1 MTKSPNQDILSPSPN
16 RKRLWL
22 LVLSRGSIALGG
34 LLLLGVIVGIWRL
47 WTFVQTELTPLAQQ
61 SLTTTLNRPVKLG
74 RVTQFSL
81 TGVQFGASAIPAT
94 PTDRDRATVE
104 SVEVGFD
111 LLQLIFNR
119 QLKLDVTLVNPD
131 IYIDQDD
138 QGRWV
143 STNIAPSGEGGAI
156 KTDLDNLRF
165 RNAKLALM
173 PQKRVEE
180 AEEAGE
186 AEEQRGRGDEG
197 RGGKG
202 EDPTS
207 NSALAQRPA
216 TANNTQDLPVGFSQ
230 LNGSAQLLANN
241 QLIRFEVGGQ
251 ADSGGNISVE
261 GETRSK
267 VLAGNFQVQA
277 QDFLAENISRLIK
290 LPVNLQAGR
299 ANGDLLIRLTPGQQ
313 TLLYGNATVQGV
325 TLQIPKVPQLLS
337 NSQGNLRFQGTE
349 LQLNNVTTNY
359 GKIPVVAAG
368 IIDTQAGLKLAG
380 RVNAVSLA
388 NAQETLKVK
397 LPVPIAGQVQAS
409 LQITGSTKEPILS
422 GTVATLQTA
431 RIDKVD
437 FNRISSKFE
446 LVTSSS
452 LITLKD
458 IQGKAKVGGDIT
470 GAGTIQLGK
479 TPRLDLNFAAKNV
492 PGDAI
497 AKVYETTPAFQIGNV
512 SGTAQLTGAPTNV
525 QTVVQ
530 FQAPNGTYPGTGE
543 VAFSSGVAAGIA
555 PNRNVS
561 FRNVALNVSGGKV
574 RATGSYAN
582 ERWQAVAVASGVKL
596 EPFVDKSQLQN
607 VSLAGAQFNGRLIL
621 SGSTAP
627 FKIATIRSDGA
638 GVQIG
643 GGTVA
648 ISNIQ
653 LQDQSFAAQLVANG
667 VRLGQ
672 ILKQSPPVF
681 NNPLAGTFQIAGSR
695 DNFSLKTLLGS
706 GEGRLAIGGG
716 RITASNIQVANGVYQ
731 AQVQAKNV
739 PVQQLATV
747 PKQFQ
752 GALTGQFNVAG
763 SVDSFKPQT
772 IQANGQARINVGRGT
787 IAASNIQVANGLYQA
802 QVQAKNVPVRQL
814 AAVPPQ
820 FQGALTGQ
828 VNVAG
833 SVESFQPQ
841 TIQAS
846 GQGRV
851 NIGSGTITASNIQV
865 ANGLYQ
871 AQVQANNV
879 PLQQL
884 VAVPPQFRGIL
895 TGQANVAGS
904 VESFQ
909 PQTIQASGQGRLD
922 VAGGTIAA
930 SNIQVG
936 NGRYQAVVDASGVE
950 LNRLNQQL
958 RGQFGGQLQL
968 AGTLGSS
975 KLADVRA
982 AGQVQLSQGIPGLEQ
997 PLSAAIAWSGERLTI
1012 ERATAPGLNVTGNVL
1027 ANATKAG
1034 IPEITALNL
1043 NVQAQNYNLKQ
1054 LPINF
1059 PNQVAV
1065 AGRVDFDGKITG
1077 KLPLPNVIGQI
1088 NLRDLVVQDIAF
1100 EPLLTG
1106 NIDSAQGRGLS
1117 LNLTG
1122 NSDRLSFNLDANN
1135 RPKSFLVKWQEASA
1149 TGNVQGNDWA
1159 LKVANFPLQI
1169 LNLTPPPVTRLGT
1182 GKIAGL
1188 LTGDLL
1194 FNQQTLATTGNLAIA
1209 NPQIG
1214 RVKGDRI
1221 AAQFRYGDGKAT
1233 LASSEFVKGKSSY
1246 ALVGT
1251 FAQSAKGPKIQGKL
1265 NVSQGEIQDVLAVA
1279 QVFDLQNLQ
1288 GGSPPIYGTAADL
1301 ATNPQGAPNQPLL
1314 TQIQR
1319 FSEIEALVAEQ
1330 EEQRLNSTPI
1340 PDLADLKGTFN
1351 GEVAVSTATANG
1363 LSVDFNLNGQNF
1375 VWGKKEERNRFYTA
1389 DKVIAEGNFENGVLS
1404 LRPLRLESQN
1414 RLIAFTG
1421 NVGGD
1426 EQSGQLRVNNF
1437 PVQLLNNVVKLP
1449 VGITG
1454 NLNGTAA
1461 LAGSIANPQARGELQ
1476 ITEGILN
1483 QSKIESAT
1491 ASFSYA
1497 NGRLN
1502 FGSTVA
1508 VAGPKPVDITGSIP
1522 YKLPFASVAPD
1533 SEQISLDMK
1542 LENEG
1547 LALLNALTNQV
1558 VFEKG
1563 EGQVDLKV
1571 RGTLQKPEVDG
1582 IATINNATFSA
1593 QALPGKVRRVAGRV
1607 LFNFDRILVENL
1619 QGRFSRGKVEVAGE
1633 IPIFNNEKVII
1644 DNPLT
1649 VNLDQLALNLKGLY
1663 LGGASGNLQITG
1675 SALNPM
1681 IGGKVSLFDGQ
1692 VLLAESTDATSS
1704 GNSNI
1709 GVSPT
1714 KANKQSKPEIGNG
1727 MGNANARFNNLD
1739 LELGKNVQITRPPIL
1754 NFRATGNLIVNG
1766 SINQPVPDGTI
1777 QLEQGG
1783 VNLFTTQFNLARG
1796 YKHTATFSPSQPR
1809 DPNLDIRLFAK
1820 VLDVTQ
1826 SNDFSR
1832 VNTTGLSALES
1843 VRVEATIN
1851 GLASK
1856 LNENLELTS
1865 SPSRSQNEIV
1875 ALLGGGFVDTQ
1886 GRADSTLGLINI
1898 AGSAVFNNFQSAFNQ
1913 IGSTFGLS
1921 ELRIFPTVISE
1932 NPEAGRS
1939 NSTLELA
1946 AEAGV
1951 DISSKISVSSIKIL
1965 TTNDPFQWGVNY
1977 RINDEFRVRASTNL
1991 TDDSRAVVEYQTR
2004 FK

>member
-1 MTKSPNQDILSPSPN
+1 MTKSPNQDIHSPCPI

-22 LVLSRGSIALGG
+22 LVLKRGSIALGG

-47 WTFVQTELTPLAQQ
+47 WTFVETELTPLAQE

-74 RVTQFSL
+74 KVTKFSL

-94 PTDRDRATVE
+94 PTDADRAAVE

-119 QLKLDVTLVNPD
+119 HLKLDVTLVNPD

-138 QGRWV
+138 EGRWV
-143 STNIAPSGEGGAI
+143 STSIASSGKDGAI
-156 KTDLDNLRF
+156 KTDLDYLRF

-173 PQKRVEE
+173 PDKRVEE
-180 AEEAGE
+180 AGEAGE
-186 AEEQRGRGDEG
+186 A
-197 RGGKG
+197 GGVISSAS
-202 EDPTS
+202 PTS
-207 NSALAQRPA
+207 PI
-216 TANNTQDLPVGFSQ
+216 TFSQ

-241 QLIRFEVGGQ
+241 QLIRFDVGGQ
-251 ADSGGNISVE
+251 ADSGGNISIQ

-267 VLAGNFQVQA
+267 VLAGNFQLQA
-277 QDFLAENISRLIK
+277 QDFFAADITRLIK

-299 ANGDLLIRLTPGQQ
+299 ANGDLSVRLTPGQQ
-313 TLLYGNATVQGV
+313 TLLYGNAAVQGV

-359 GKIPVVAAG
+359 GKIPVVATG
-368 IIDTQAGLKLAG
+368 IIDTQAGFKLSG

-388 NAQETLKVK
+388 NAQDTLKVK
-397 LPVPIAGQVQAS
+397 LPVPIAGQVQAD
-409 LQITGSTKEPILS
+409 LLITGSTKAPILS
-422 GTVATLQTA
+422 GSVNTIQTA

-437 FNRISSKFE
+437 FNNISSKFE

-452 LITLKD
+452 SSLLTLKD

-470 GAGTIQLGK
+470 GVGTIQLGK
-479 TPRLDLNFAAKNV
+479 TPRIDLNFAAKNV

-512 SGTAQLTGAPTNV
+512 SGTAQLIGASTNV
-525 QTVVQ
+525 QTLVQ

-543 VAFSSGVAAGIA
+543 VAIA

-561 FRNVALNVSGGKV
+561 FRNVALNVSGGTV
-574 RATGSYAN
+574 RATGSYIDQ
-582 ERWQAVAVASGVKL
+582 RWQAVAVASRVKL

-607 VSLAGAQFNGRLIL
+607 VSLAEAQFNGRLIL

-627 FKIATIRSDGA
+627 FEIATIRTDGA

-648 ISNIQ
+648 VSNVK
-653 LQDQSFAAQLVANG
+653 LQDQGFSAQLVANG

-672 ILKQSPPVF
+672 ILKQSPPAL

-695 DNFSLKTLLGS
+695 DNFSLKTLRGN
-706 GEGRLAIGGG
+706 GEGSLAIGGG
-716 RITASNIQVANGVYQ
+716 TVTAKNIQLADGVYQ

-739 PVQQLATV
+739 AVQELASV
-747 PKQFQ
+747 PKQFT
-752 GALTGQFNVAG
+752 GALSGQFDVAG
-763 SVDSFKPQT
+763 SVDSFKPET
-772 IQANGQARINVGRGT
+772 IQASGQARVNVAGGT
-787 IAASNIQVANGLYQA
+787 ITASNIQLANGVYQA

-820 FQGALTGQ
+820 FRGTLTGQ

-833 SVESFQPQ
+833 SVESFQAKA
-841 TIQAS
+841 IQAI
-846 GQGRV
+846 GQARV
-851 NIGSGTITASNIQV
+851 NVAGGTITASNIQL
-865 ANGLYQ
+865 ANGVYQ

-884 VAVPPQFRGIL
+884 AAVPPQFRGTL
-895 TGQANVAGS
+895 TGEANVAGS

-909 PQTIQASGQGRLD
+909 PQTIQANGQGRLD

-930 SNIQVG
+930 SNIQLA
-936 NGRYQAVVDASGVE
+936 NGRYQAVVNASGVE
-950 LNRLNQQL
+950 LNRFNPQL

-968 AGTLGSS
+968 AGTVGSS

-997 PLSAAIAWSGERLTI
+997 PLTAAIAWSGERLTI
-1012 ERATAPGLNVTGNVL
+1012 ERATAPGLSVTGNIL
-1027 ANATKAG
+1027 ANAKKAG

-1054 LPINF
+1054 LPINL

-1065 AGRVDFDGKITG
+1065 AGSVDFNGQITG
-1077 KLPLPNVIGQI
+1077 KLPLPNVVGQI

-1117 LNLTG
+1117 LNLAG
-1122 NSDRLSFNLDANN
+1122 NSDRLAFNLDANN

-1169 LNLTPPPVTRLGT
+1169 FNLTPPPITRLGA

-1194 FNQQTLATTGNLAIA
+1194 FNQQTLAATGNLAIA

-1214 RVKGDRI
+1214 WIKGDRL
-1221 AAQFRYGDGKAT
+1221 AAQFRYDNGKAT
-1233 LASSEFVKGKSSY
+1233 LTSSEFIKGKSSY

-1251 FAQSAKGPKIQGKL
+1251 FAQSPKGPQLQGKL
-1265 NVSQGEIQDVLAVA
+1265 NVSQGEIQDVLTVA
-1279 QVFDLQNLQ
+1279 QIFDLQNLP
-1288 GGSPPIYGTAADL
+1288 GGSAEIYGTAEDL
-1301 ATNPQGAPNQPLL
+1301 TTTPQGVPNQPLL

-1319 FSEIEALVAEQ
+1319 FSEIETLVEEQ

-1351 GEVAVSTATANG
+1351 GEVAVNTATANG

-1375 VWGKKEERNRFYTA
+1375 AWGKKEERNRYYTA

-1404 LRPLRLESQN
+1404 LRPLRLESEN

-1426 EQSGQLRVNNF
+1426 EQSGQFRVNNF
-1437 PVQLLNNVVKLP
+1437 PLQLLNNFVKLP

-1461 LAGSIANPQARGELQ
+1461 IAGSIANPQARGELQ
-1476 ITEGILN
+1476 ITEGLLN
-1483 QSKIESAT
+1483 QKAIESAR

-1502 FGSTVA
+1502 FGSSVA
-1508 VAGPKPVDITGSIP
+1508 IAGPKPVDINGSIP

-1533 SEQISLDMK
+1533 NDQINLDMK

-1547 LALLNALTNQV
+1547 LGLLNALTNQV

-1563 EGQVDLKV
+1563 EGEIDLKV
-1571 RGTLQKPEVDG
+1571 RGTLQKPEVQG
-1582 IATINNATFSA
+1582 IATVNDATFSA
-1593 QALPGKVRRVAGRV
+1593 QALPGKLRGVTGKV

-1619 QGRFSRGKVEVAGE
+1619 QGRFSRGKVQAAGE
-1633 IPIFNNEKVII
+1633 IPIFNNQNATI

-1649 VNLDQLALNLKGLY
+1649 VDLEQLALNLKGLY
-1663 LGGASGNLQITG
+1663 QGGASGNLQITG
-1675 SALNPM
+1675 SALNPV
-1681 IGGKVSLFDGQ
+1681 IGGKVNLFDGQ
-1692 VLLAESTDATSS
+1692 VLLAESTNTDSS
-1704 GNSNI
+1704 TNSSL

-1714 KANKQSKPEIGNG
+1714 KENKQGKDEIGNG
-1727 MGNANARFNNLD
+1727 MGNGIAKFNNLD

-1766 SINQPVPDGTI
+1766 FINQPIPDGTI
-1777 QLEQGG
+1777 RLEKGG

-1832 VNTTGLSALES
+1832 INSTGLSALES

-1856 LNENLELTS
+1856 LNDNLELTS
-1865 SPSRSQNEIV
+1865 SPSRSQTEIV

-1886 GRADSTLGLINI
+1886 GRGDSTLGLINI

-1939 NSTLELA
+1939 SSTLELA

-2004 FK
+2004 F

>member
-16 RKRLWL
+16 RNRLWL

-34 LLLLGVIVGIWRL
+34 LLLLGVVIGIWRL

-94 PTDRDRATVE
+94 PTDPDRATVE

-143 STNIAPSGEGGAI
+143 STNIAPSGKGGAI

-173 PQKRVEE
+173 PQKRD
-180 AEEAGE
+180 G
-186 AEEQRGRGDEG
+186 GDVAPSSSSS
-197 RGGKG
+197 
-202 EDPTS
+202 PTS
-207 NSALAQRPA
+207 
-216 TANNTQDLPVGFSQ
+216 PVRFSQ

-251 ADSGGNISVE
+251 ADSGGSISIQ
-261 GETRSK
+261 GETRSR
-267 VLAGNFQVQA
+267 VLAGNFQVRS
-277 QDFLAENISRLIK
+277 QDLLAENITRLIK

-359 GKIPVVAAG
+359 GKIPLVAAG

-397 LPVPIAGQVQAS
+397 LPVPIAGQVKAS

-422 GTVATLQTA
+422 GTVATIQTA

-437 FNRISSKFE
+437 FNSISSKFE

-458 IQGKAKVGGDIT
+458 IQGKAKVGGEIT

-525 QTVVQ
+525 LTVVQ

-543 VAFSSGVAAGIA
+543 VAIA

-607 VSLAGAQFNGRLIL
+607 VSLAEAQFNGRLIL

-648 ISNIQ
+648 VSNIQ
-653 LQDQSFAAQLVANG
+653 LQDQSFSAQLVVNS

-672 ILKQSPPVF
+672 ILKQSPSVF

-706 GEGRLAIGGG
+706 GEGSLAIGGG
-716 RITASNIQVANGVYQ
+716 TITSNIQVANGVYQ

-752 GALTGQFNVAG
+752 AALTGQFNVAG
-763 SVDSFKPQT
+763 SVDSFQPET
-772 IQANGQARINVGRGT
+772 IQANGQARVNVGRGT
-787 IAASNIQVANGLYQA
+787 IAASNIQVANGVYQA
-802 QVQAKNVPVRQL
+802 Q
-814 AAVPPQ
+814 
-820 FQGALTGQ
+820 
-828 VNVAG
+828 
-833 SVESFQPQ
+833 
-841 TIQAS
+841 I
-846 GQGRV
+846 
-851 NIGSGTITASNIQV
+851 
-865 ANGLYQ
+865 
-871 AQVQANNV
+871 QANNV

-884 VAVPPQFRGIL
+884 VAVPPQFGGVLTGQANVAGSVESFQPETIQANGQARVNVGRGTIAASNIQVANGVYQAQVQANNVPVQQLVAVPPQFGGVL

-930 SNIQVG
+930 SNIQVA
-936 NGRYQAVVDASGVE
+936 NGRYQAVVDAFGVE

-975 KLADVRA
+975 LADVRA
-982 AGQVQLSQGIPGLEQ
+982 AGQVQLSQGIPGFEQ

-1012 ERATAPGLNVTGNVL
+1012 ERATAPGLSVTGNIL

-1054 LPINF
+1054 LPINL

-1065 AGRVDFDGKITG
+1065 AGKVDFDGKITG
-1077 KLPLPNVIGQI
+1077 KLPLPNVVGQI

-1106 NIDSAQGRGLS
+1106 NIDSAQGRGLN
-1117 LNLTG
+1117 LNLAG
-1122 NSDRLSFNLDANN
+1122 NSVDPKGLLARDRLSFNLDANN

-1169 LNLTPPPVTRLGT
+1169 LNLTPPPIARLGT

-1214 RVKGDRI
+1214 RLRGDRI

-1233 LASSEFVKGKSSY
+1233 LTSSEFLKGKSSY

-1251 FAQSAKGPKIQGKL
+1251 FSQSFKGPQLQGKL
-1265 NVSQGEIQDVLAVA
+1265 NVNQGEIQDVLAVA

-1288 GGSPPIYGTAADL
+1288 GGSAPIYGTAADL
-1301 ATNPQGAPNQPLL
+1301 TTNPQGAPNQPLL

-1340 PDLADLKGTFN
+1340 PDLADLNGTFN
-1351 GEVAVSTATANG
+1351 GEVAVNTATANG

-1404 LRPLRLESQN
+1404 LRPLRIESQN

-1437 PVQLLNNVVKLP
+1437 PVQVLNNFVKLP
-1449 VGITG
+1449 IGITG
-1454 NLNGTAA
+1454 NLNATAA

-1476 ITEGILN
+1476 VTEGALN
-1483 QSKIESAT
+1483 QKAIESAT

-1502 FGSTVA
+1502 FGSSVA
-1508 VAGPKPVDITGSIP
+1508 VAGPKPVDITGTIP
-1522 YKLPFASVAPD
+1522 YKLPFASVTPD

-1563 EGQVDLKV
+1563 EGEVDLKV
-1571 RGTLQKPEVDG
+1571 RGTLQKPEVEG
-1582 IATINNATFSA
+1582 IATVNDATFSA
-1593 QALPGKVRRVAGRV
+1593 QALPGKLKNVTGKV

-1619 QGRFSRGKVEVAGE
+1619 QGRFSNGKVEAAGE
-1633 IPIFNNEKVII
+1633 IPIFNNDNVII

-1649 VNLDQLALNLKGLY
+1649 VNLEKLALTLKGLY

-1681 IGGKVSLFDGQ
+1681 IGGKVNLFDGQ

-1704 GNSNI
+1704 TNSSI

-1754 NFRATGNLIVNG
+1754 SFRATGNLIVNG

-1865 SPSRSQNEIV
+1865 SPSRSQTEIV

-1965 TTNDPFQWGVNY
+1965 TTNDPFQWGINY

-2004 FK
+2004 F

>member
-1 MTKSPNQDILSPSPN
+1 MTKSPNQDIHFPSPI

-34 LLLLGVIVGIWRL
+34 LLLLGIVVGIWRL

-81 TGVQFGASAIPAT
+81 TGVEFGASAIPAT
-94 PTDRDRATVE
+94 PTDPDRATVE
-104 SVEVGFD
+104 VVEVGFD

-119 QLKLDVTLVNPD
+119 HLKLDVTLVNPN
-131 IYIDQDD
+131 IYIQQDE
-138 QGRWV
+138 QGRWL
-143 STNIAPSGEGGAI
+143 STNIVSSGEGSAI
-156 KTDLDNLRF
+156 KTDLDKLWF

-173 PQKRVEE
+173 PQNRG
-180 AEEAGE
+180 AEG
-186 AEEQRGRGDEG
+186 Q
-197 RGGKG
+197 GGKG
-202 EDPTS
+202 EYPTF
-207 NSALAQRPA
+207 NSAPA
-216 TANNTQDLPVGFSQ
+216 KQQLSVNKTQHLPVGFSQ

-241 QLIRFEVGGQ
+241 QLIRFDVGGQ
-251 ADSGGNISVE
+251 ADSGGSISIQ

-267 VLAGNFQVQA
+267 VLAGNFQLRA
-277 QDFLAENISRLIK
+277 QDFLAEDITRLIK
-290 LPVNLQAGR
+290 LPLSLQAGR
-299 ANGDLLIRLTPGQQ
+299 ANGDLLVRLTPGQR
-313 TLLYGNATVQGV
+313 TLLFGSATVQGV

-337 NSQGNLRFQGTE
+337 NTQGNLRFQGTE
-349 LQLNNVTTNY
+349 LQLNNVNTNY
-359 GKIPVVAAG
+359 GKIPLVATG
-368 IIDTQAGLKLAG
+368 IIDTQAGFKLAG

-397 LPVPIAGQVQAS
+397 LPVAIAGQVQAS

-422 GTVATLQTA
+422 GSVATIQTA

-437 FNRISSKFE
+437 FDSISSKFE

-458 IQGKAKVGGDIT
+458 IQGFAKVGGEIT

-497 AKVYETTPAFQIGNV
+497 AKVYQTTPAFQIGNV
-512 SGTAQLTGAPTNV
+512 SATAQLIGASTNV

-543 VAFSSGVAAGIA
+543 VAIA
-555 PNRNVS
+555 PNRTVS
-561 FRNVALNVSGGKV
+561 FRNVALNVSGGMV

-582 ERWQAVAVASGVKL
+582 QRWQAVAVASGVKL
-596 EPFVDKSQLQN
+596 QPFVDKSQLQN

-627 FKIATIRSDGA
+627 FEIATIRTDGA
-638 GVQIG
+638 GVKIG

-648 ISNIQ
+648 VSHVQ
-653 LQDQSFAAQLVANG
+653 LQDQGFSAQLVANG

-672 ILKQSPPVF
+672 ILKQSPPAL
-681 NNPLAGTFQIAGSR
+681 NNPLAGTFQIAGNR
-695 DNFSLKTLLGS
+695 DNFSLKTLRGS
-706 GEGRLAIGGG
+706 GEGSLAISGGTV
-716 RITASNIQVANGVYQ
+716 TAKNIQVANGVYQ

-739 PVQQLATV
+739 PVQQLATL

-752 GALTGQFNVAG
+752 GALNGQFNVAG
-763 SVDSFKPQT
+763 SVDPFK
-772 IQANGQARINVGRGT
+772 
-787 IAASNIQVANGLYQA
+787 
-802 QVQAKNVPVRQL
+802 
-814 AAVPPQ
+814 
-820 FQGALTGQ
+820 
-828 VNVAG
+828 
-833 SVESFQPQ
+833 PQ

-846 GQGRV
+846 GQARV
-851 NIGSGTITASNIQV
+851 NVAGGTITASNIQL
-865 ANGLYQ
+865 ANGVYQ

-884 VAVPPQFRGIL
+884 AAVPKQFQGAL
-895 TGQANVAGS
+895 NGQFNVAGS

-909 PQTIQASGQGRLD
+909 PQAIQASGQGRLD

-930 SNIQVG
+930 SNIQVA
-936 NGRYQAVVDASGVE
+936 NGRYQAVVNASGVE

-982 AGQVQLSQGIPGLEQ
+982 AGQVQLSQGIPGLER
-997 PLSAAIAWSGERLTI
+997 PLTAGIAWSGERLTI
-1012 ERATAPGLNVTGNVL
+1012 ERATAPGLNVTGNIL
-1027 ANATKAG
+1027 ANAKKAG

-1054 LPINF
+1054 LPINL

-1065 AGRVDFDGKITG
+1065 AGRVDFNGQITG
-1077 KLPLPNVIGQI
+1077 KLPLPNVVGQI

-1106 NIDSAQGRGLS
+1106 NINSAQGRGLN
-1117 LNLTG
+1117 LNLAG
-1122 NSDRLSFNLDANN
+1122 NSVDPKGLLGRDRLAFNLDANN
-1135 RPKSFLVKWQEASA
+1135 RPKSFLVKWQQASA

-1169 LNLTPPPVTRLGT
+1169 LNLTPPPITRLGA

-1194 FNQQTLATTGNLAIA
+1194 FNQQTLAATGNLAIA

-1221 AAQFRYGDGKAT
+1221 AAQFRYGNGKAT

-1251 FAQSAKGPKIQGKL
+1251 FAQTPKGPQLQGKF
-1265 NVSQGEIQDVLAVA
+1265 NVNQGEIQDVLAIA
-1279 QVFDLQNLQ
+1279 QVYDLQNLQ
-1288 GGSPPIYGTAADL
+1288 GGSAPIYGTAADL
-1301 ATNPQGAPNQPLL
+1301 TTNPQGVQNQTLL

-1330 EEQRLNSTPI
+1330 EQQRLDSTPI

-1351 GEVAVSTATANG
+1351 GEVAVNTATANG

-1375 VWGKKEERNRFYTA
+1375 AWGKKEERNRFYTA
-1389 DKVIAEGNFENGVLS
+1389 DQVIAEGNFENGVLS
-1404 LRPLRLESQN
+1404 LRPLRLESKN

-1421 NVGGD
+1421 NIGGD

-1437 PVQLLNNVVKLP
+1437 PVQVLDNFVKLP

-1461 LAGSIANPQARGELQ
+1461 LAGSIANPQSRGELQ
-1476 ITEGILN
+1476 ITEGKLN
-1483 QSKIESAT
+1483 QNKIESAT

-1502 FGSTVA
+1502 FSSAVA

-1522 YKLPFASVAPD
+1522 YKLPFATVAPD

-1547 LALLNALTNQV
+1547 LALLNALTKQV

-1563 EGQVDLKV
+1563 EGEVNLKV

-1582 IATINNATFSA
+1582 TATINNAIFSA
-1593 QALPGKVRRVAGRV
+1593 QALPGKLEDVTGKV
-1607 LFNFDRILVENL
+1607 LFNFDSILVENI
-1619 QGRFSRGKVEVAGE
+1619 QGRFSDGKVEAAGE
-1633 IPIFNNEKVII
+1633 IPIFNNNNTIN
-1644 DNPLT
+1644 NPLT
-1649 VNLDQLALNLKGLY
+1649 VNLDRLALTLKGLY

-1675 SALNPM
+1675 SALNPV
-1681 IGGKVSLFDGQ
+1681 IGGQVNLFDGQ
-1692 VLLAESTDATSS
+1692 ILLAESTDATSS
-1704 GNSNI
+1704 TNSRL

-1714 KANKQSKPEIGNG
+1714 KANKQSKSEIENG
-1727 MGNANARFNNLD
+1727 TGNAIARFNNLD

-1754 NFRATGNLIVNG
+1754 SFRATGNLIVNG
-1766 SINQPVPDGTI
+1766 SINQPIPDGTI
-1777 QLEQGG
+1777 RLEQGG

-1796 YKHTATFSPSQPR
+1796 YTHTATFSPSQPR
-1809 DPNLDIRLFAK
+1809 DPELDIRLFAK
-1820 VLDVTQ
+1820 VLDVIQ

-1832 VNTTGLSALES
+1832 INTTGLSALES
-1843 VRVEATIN
+1843 IRVEATIN

-1865 SPSRSQNEIV
+1865 SPSRSQTEIV

-1886 GRADSTLGLINI
+1886 GRGDSTLGLINI

-1921 ELRIFPTVISE
+1921 ELRIFPTIISD

-1939 NSTLELA
+1939 SSTLELA

-1965 TTNDPFQWGVNY
+1965 TTSDPFQWGINY
-1977 RINDEFRVRASTNL
+1977 RINNEFRVRASTNL
-1991 TDDSRAVVEYQTR
+1991 TDDTRAVVEYQTR
-2004 FK
+2004 F